1 MEGYVKISL
10 DNILD
15 IKSRIKH
22 VFDQGYTPKH
32 ETDKHFSLFKL
43 RHVETKH
50 ITNRPYWKGYEQH
63 ILDKL
68 DDIVRMVKRK
78 DEVNISLTCYNE
90 LCKLAEGD
98 SKVNVT
104 YILSY

>member
-1 MEGYVKISL
+1 MKGYVKISL
-10 DNILD
+10 DNISD

-22 VFDQGYTPKH
+22 VFDSFTPNY
-32 ETDKHFSLFKL
+32 
-43 RHVETKH
+43 ETKREYSYFGL
-50 ITNRPYWKGYEQH
+50 ISTEAKVMVNKPYWKGYEEY

-68 DDIVRMVKRK
+68 DDIIRMVKRK

-90 LCKLAEGD
+90 LCKLAEGY

-104 YILSY
+104 FILNY